1 MKKLSDKQSKLLFI
15 AIIAIIAILV
25 VGIIYQFICIKTL
38 EAQLRDAQNASNF
51 QIVQKGIY
59 DAKNIIF

>member
-51 QIVQKGIY
+51 QIVQEGIY

>member
-15 AIIAIIAILV
+15 AIIAIIAILAI
-25 VGIIYQFICIKTL
+25 GIIYEFVCIKTL

-51 QIVQKGIY
+51 QIVQEGIF
-59 DAKNIIF
+59 DAKNIFF

>member
-1 MKKLSDKQSKLLFI
+1 MKKLSEKQSKLLFI

-38 EAQLRDAQNASNF
+38 EAQLRDAQNASSF
-51 QIVQKGIY
+51 QIVQEGIY
-59 DAKNIIF
+59 DTKNIIF